1 MSKAHARVTD
11 LYLRFAR
18 KTRAKSQR
26 KVMRMIRV
34 ARRVA
39 GPPLS
44 HRISIKDRS
53 PQEQSNGET
62 S

>member
-1 MSKAHARVTD
+1 MNARNSS
-11 LYLRFAR
+11 A
-18 KTRAKSQR
+18 QR

-53 PQEQSNGET
+53 PQALSTLSTETGEKA
-62 S
+62 